1 MGCYIWYS
9 EEGPG
14 RAAAPSSPLFAVPN
28 VTAHPSTACVP
39 ITELLYDGPL
49 AVALRF
55 NVAIKR
61 VNLLCVHSE
70 RTSVEIMASH
80 MHVTCAANYNADV
93 MFSKFN
99 ESIPMLPI
107 RTIFDTK
114 NDI

>member
-1 MGCYIWYS
+1 M
-9 EEGPG
+9 
-14 RAAAPSSPLFAVPN
+14 
-28 VTAHPSTACVP
+28 ACVP
-39 ITELLYDGPL
+39 ITVLLYDSPL
-49 AVALRF
+49 LCDF
-55 NVAIKR
+55 NLVIKR
-61 VNLLCVHSE
+61 VNLLCVHSK

-93 MFSKFN
+93 MFSKCN